1 MEIPANLQE
10 KIKEE
15 FNNIENTGMIRKI
28 HLQTQWSNSMVV
40 MEKPIGE
47 LRICLD
53 LRDFNK
59 GTL

>member
-1 MEIPANLQE
+1 MPANLQE

-15 FNNIENTGMIRKI
+15 FNNMENTGMIRKI
-28 HLQTQWSNSMVV
+28 HLQTQWFNSMVV
-40 MEKPIGE
+40 MEKPIEE

-53 LRDFNK
+53 PRDFNK

>member
-15 FNNIENTGMIRKI
+15 FNNMENAGMIRKI
-28 HLQTQWSNSMVV
+28 HLQTQWYSSMVV

-53 LRDFNK
+53 PRDINK